1 MKWGLNVYLI
11 SLDLV
16 QGIWSK
22 VIKWSPLGGKHNEL
36 HALLRHMKVF
46 SILFALPTVGIN
58 FVHEFGSSGDLV
70 VPCCTDL
77 QTATQVSRAQ
87 EGEYFLSNQRYSQR
101 VQLGQEVLVL
111 WRVGGQLQ

>member
-1 MKWGLNVYLI
+1 MYLI
-11 SLDLV
+11 GLGLGHD
-16 QGIWSK
+16 IWSK
-22 VIKWSPLGGKHNEL
+22 VIKWLPLGRKYNAL
-36 HALLRHMKVF
+36 HPLFNHMKVF
-46 SILFALPTVGIN
+46 SILFALPAVGIN

-87 EGEYFLSNQRYSQR
+87 EGKYFLSNQRYSQR

>member
-1 MKWGLNVYLI
+1 MYLI
-11 SLDLV
+11 GLGLGH
-16 QGIWSK
+16 GIWSK
-22 VIKWSPLGGKHNEL
+22 VIKWLLLGRKYNALHPLFN
-36 HALLRHMKVF
+36 HMKVF
-46 SILFALPTVGIN
+46 SILFALPAVGIN